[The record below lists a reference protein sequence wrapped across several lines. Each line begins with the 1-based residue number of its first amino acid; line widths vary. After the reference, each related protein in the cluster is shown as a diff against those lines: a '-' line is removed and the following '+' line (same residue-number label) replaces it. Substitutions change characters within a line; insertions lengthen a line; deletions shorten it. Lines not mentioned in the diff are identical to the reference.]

1 MGAHMR
7 FRMTGLALAAGFAL
21 RAAALHAAP
30 ADDQAASELKQYHR
44 HHHHGGVT
52 NFVAMSLDTL
62 GTDDA
67 RTPQVE
73 KLHADLRAQMASARE
88 AENDLLLTLADGV
101 AAGTVDRVKVD
112 ASIATLTAAAD
123 AKRAASLDTL
133 NELHAILSPAEREAL
148 VEKVQAHW
156 EVWSQSNQDQRA
168 ARRERGGRV
177 AMLTRQLS
185 LTPAQANKI
194 SAAVHTAQT
203 GHSGKFDRKRG
214 EAHVEALSKAFAS
227 DSFDAKSITL
237 NVNPELA
244 GHGAARMAL
253 FYETVTPLLTP
264 GQRTKL
270 AEHLRERA
278 TDESTATQK

>member
-1 MGAHMR
+1 MR

-21 RAAALHAAP
+21 SAAALHAVP

-44 HHHHGGVT
+44 HHHQGGVT
-52 NFVAMSLDTL
+52 NFIAMSLDTL
-62 GTDDA
+62 GTDEA
-67 RTPQVE
+67 KTPQVD
-73 KLHADLRAQMASARE
+73 KLHADLHAQMAPARE

-101 AAGTVDRVKVD
+101 AAGSVDRVKVD
-112 ASIATLTAAAD
+112 ATIATLTAAAD
-123 AKRAASLDTL
+123 AKHAASLDTL
-133 NELHAILSPAEREAL
+133 NELHAILSPAERDAL
-148 VEKVQAHW
+148 AEKVQAHW
-156 EVWSQSNQDQRA
+156 EVWHQTNQDERA

-177 AMLTRQLS
+177 ATLTRELS

-203 GHSGKFDRKRG
+203 GHSGKFDPKRG
-214 EAHVEALSKAFAS
+214 EAHVEAFSKAFAS
-227 DSFDAKSITL
+227 DSFDAKSLTL

-264 GQRTKL
+264 AQRTKL

-278 TDESTATQK
+278 TDESTTTVK